1 MEYTIYEILW
11 MFLIYACMGWCL
23 EVGYCGLNSGKFVNR
38 GFLNGPVCPIYGVGG
53 VLIVLCLTPLE
64 ENICLLFIGSV
75 LVTSLIELATGFAL
89 EKIYHARWWDYTD
102 QPFNIGGYICLKFS
116 LAWGVAGIF
125 LMKIIHPAVYGIIKV
140 CPRIFGV
147 ILLIFFSAVFIA
159 DCLVTFVTVNKLSK
173 RMEIMNGIALKI
185 HNISDKLGYHV
196 YEKTVETGKIGA
208 EISSKIDI
216 QGIKEKSEHEREE
229 LKEKY
234 EKEIAAL
241 KEKYAA
247 LAEEKNFFHKRIIK
261 AFPSFKS
268 KRFEDEFEKIKEH
281 IKKR

>member
-23 EVGYCGLNSGKFVNR
+23 EVAYCGLNSGKFVNR
-38 GFLNGPVCPIYGVGG
+38 GFLNGPVCPVYGVGG
-53 VLIVLCLTPLE
+53 TVIILCLTPIAK
-64 ENICLLFIGSV
+64 NIWLLFIGSV
-75 LVTSLIELATGFAL
+75 IVTSLIELVTGFAL
-89 EKIYHARWWDYTD
+89 EKIYHARWWDYTN

-125 LMKIIHPAVYGIIKV
+125 LMKIIHPTVYGIIRI
-140 CPRIFGV
+140 CPKILGA
-147 ILLIFFSAVFIA
+147 ILLIFFLAIFVS
-159 DCLVTFVTVNKLSK
+159 DCIITFVSINKLSK
-173 RMEIMNGIALKI
+173 RMELMNEIAQKI
-185 HNISDKLGYHV
+185 HHVSDTLGYRV
-196 YEKTVETGKIGA
+196 YEKAVKTSKIGA
-208 EISSKIDI
+208 EISSDI
-216 QGIKEKSEHEREE
+216 QEIKEKSEREREE
-229 LKEKY
+229 LREKH

-261 AFPSFKS
+261 AFPKLKS
-268 KRFEDEFEKIKEH
+268 RRFEEEFEKIKEH

>member
-23 EVGYCGLNSGKFVNR
+23 EVAYCGLNSGKFVNR

-53 VLIVLCLTPLE
+53 VMIILCLTPLE
-64 ENICLLFIGSV
+64 KNVWLLFIGSV
-75 LVTSLIELATGFAL
+75 LVTSLIELVTGFAL

-125 LMKIIHPAVYGIIKV
+125 LMKIIHPAVCGIIRI
-140 CPRIFGV
+140 CPKILGV
-147 ILLIFFSAVFIA
+147 ILLIFFLAIFAA
-159 DCLVTFVTVNKLSK
+159 DCIITFVSVNKLSK
-173 RMEIMNGIALKI
+173 RMEIMNEIAQKI
-185 HNISDKLGYHV
+185 HHVSDALGYRV
-196 YEKTVETGKIGA
+196 YEKAVKTSKIGA
-208 EISSKIDI
+208 EISSDI
-216 QGIKEKSEHEREE
+216 QEIKEKSEREREE
-229 LKEKY
+229 LREKR
-234 EKEIAAL
+234 EKEVAAL

-261 AFPSFKS
+261 AFPKLKS
-268 KRFEDEFEKIKEH
+268 RRFEEEFEKIKEH